1 MKGLVG
7 PTLNAAFRTCCLL
20 MLLWPQ
26 IQPPPPGAA
35 IDPKLFRYARTIPQ
49 SPAGWSE
56 MVLDAAVLAR
66 SRPDFADVRIADSS
80 DHQIAYLLEKSHDAV
95 GLNLQLLPDK
105 ANAVS
110 HQSRYVLTL
119 PFENLPAAS
128 LVLTTSDRAFH
139 RTVWV
144 EAKRPA
150 SAFERVATA
159 MWSHKDPENAALPLR
174 LDLRPSLGTTSVTV
188 VVDEGDNHPLNLN
201 AARLELPS
209 YRLRFFY
216 PTDAKLRLLYGQDAL
231 SAPRYDLELLAPRLA
246 DIASRD
252 ITLDPEIATPA
263 SSEKNA
269 LQTRLFWGAVV
280 LAAAVVLT
288 LLVRLLRN
296 V

>member
-1 MKGLVG
+1 MNGV
-7 PTLNAAFRTCCLL
+7 FRTCCLL
-20 MLLWPQ
+20 MLLWTQ

-35 IDPKLFRYARTIPQ
+35 IDPQLFRYARALPQ

-56 MVLDAAVLAR
+56 MALDAAVLAH
-66 SRPDFADVRIADSS
+66 SRPDLADLRIADSS
-80 DHQIAYLLEKSHDAV
+80 DHQIAYLLEKSHAAV
-95 GLNLQLLPDK
+95 SLNLQLLPDK

-110 HQSRYVLTL
+110 HQSRYILRL

-139 RTVWV
+139 RTVWL

-150 SAFERVATA
+150 SAVERLATA
-159 MWSHKDPENAALPLR
+159 MWSHNDPENAALPLR
-174 LDLRPSLGTTSVTV
+174 LDVRPSLGTTSLMV

-201 AARLELPS
+201 AARLELPL

-246 DIASRD
+246 EVSSRD
-252 ITLDPEIATPA
+252 ITLDPESATPA
-263 SSEKNA
+263 SIERNA
-269 LQTRLFWGAVV
+269 LQTRLFWGAVI
-280 LAAAVVLT
+280 LAAAVVLM